1 MKSVVIASILAVLL
15 AVLLTAGAI
24 LLLLLLRLPSG
35 VQQVERSDLIGNYVG
50 SYYGIIGLTSNVRKG
65 LYCGG
70 THSLELNSDGTYTYV
85 YNPTD
90 ANSVKT
96 VGAWR
101 FTRKYTPPNV
111 VLDGFL
117 LAPTTD
123 SQEKPGV
130 RYLNIHTSPF
140 KPIRLSIDY
149 DLGYCW
155 VKLKE
160 RQRE

>member
-1 MKSVVIASILAVLL
+1 MKNVVVVSILAILL
-15 AVLLTAGAI
+15 AILLIVGAI
-24 LLLLLLRLPSG
+24 LFLLALSSVAPKC
-35 VQQVERSDLIGNYVG
+35 ETSDLIGNYVG

-65 LYCGG
+65 VYNGG
-70 THSLELNSDGTYTYV
+70 THSLELKSDGTYTYV
-85 YNPTD
+85 YNPID
-90 ANSVKT
+90 ANAVET

-160 RQRE
+160 RR